1 MRLKIKLEQTGQTWT
16 LQPQREYIIG
26 SGSDCDISVP
36 YVNIVDSR
44 HLKLSFNQFT
54 NTWHVCDLN
63 TKNGTLV
70 NNQQITDRPITA
82 QTRIAIADQVL
93 FVATP
98 EGAAS
103 PAQTPTYQPNPPV
116 KQSVAGIRPSE
127 QKVLT
132 WKEYVD
138 KQVRRQPEGS
148 FSAFAARFYLITG
161 LRNTPWVRTYGQTG
175 FNAFDGYIIPNFKG
189 SAKTVADGIEE
200 KLTKMTQYEDTNC
213 YVAELTDA
221 HIADSATQGFL
232 GVELF
237 PIRRSMGGKGDYR
250 RFCILSYHRV
260 RTYLLVENYGS
271 DLFVSWVTRFEPDPT
286 PVVPGLWLAISCL
299 LILLLLSSTKG
310 DIMVS
315 TVPLTIWLI
324 RYRIVPWCMM
334 EQNILPKKANAR
346 LVILLM
352 LILYGIVINYPLLG
366 LNSISLSLS
375 LGMIILV
382 LSFEF
387 MAAFNN
393 K

>member
-54 NTWHVCDLN
+54 KTWHVCDLN
-63 TKNGTLV
+63 TTNLTLV
-70 NNQQITDRPITA
+70 DNQRITDRPITA
-82 QTRIAIADQVL
+82 QTRIAIANQVL

-103 PAQTPTYQPNPPV
+103 PAQTP
-116 KQSVAGIRPSE
+116 KSGAGIRSFE

-138 KQVRRQPEGS
+138 KQVKKQPAGS
-148 FSAFAARFYLITG
+148 FSAFTTRFYLITG

-175 FNAFDGYIIPNFKG
+175 FNAFDGYIIPNFNG
-189 SAKTVADGIEE
+189 SAKTVAEGIEE

-213 YVAELTDA
+213 FVAELTDA

-286 PVVPGLWLAISCL
+286 PVVPGLWLAIACL
-299 LILLLLSSTKG
+299 LTLLLVSSTSTNRH
-310 DIMVS
+310 IIS
-315 TVPLTIWLI
+315 PTVPLTIWFI
-324 RYRIVPWCMM
+324 RYEIVPRCM
-334 EQNILPKKANAR
+334 EDSKILPKKANAR
-346 LVILLM
+346 LVIFLI
-352 LILYGIVINYPLLG
+352 LILYGIVIYYSLANDSL
-366 LNSISLSLS
+366 SLSLS
-375 LGMIILV
+375 LGMIIMV
-382 LSFEF
+382 LYFEV

>member
-1 MRLKIKLEQTGQTWT
+1 MQLKLYLEQTGKTWT
-16 LQPQREYIIG
+16 LRPHKEYIIG

-36 YVNIVDSR
+36 YANVVDSC

-63 TKNGTLV
+63 TTNGTLV

-116 KQSVAGIRPSE
+116 KQPVAGIKPSE

-138 KQVRRQPEGS
+138 KQVKRQPAGS

-175 FNAFDGYIIPNFKG
+175 FNAFDGYIIPNFKD
-189 SAKTVADGIEE
+189 SAKTVAAGIEE

-213 YVAELTDA
+213 FVAELTDA
-221 HIADSATQGFL
+221 HIADSATQNFL

-286 PVVPGLWLAISCL
+286 PVVPGLWLALSSL
-299 LILLLLSSTKG
+299 LTLILLSSTKG
-310 DIMVS
+310 DITAS

-324 RYRIVPWCMM
+324 RYAIVPGCM
-334 EQNILPKKANAR
+334 EQNNILPKKANAR
-346 LVILLM
+346 LVIFLI
-352 LILYGIVINYPLLG
+352 LILYGIVIYYSLLV
-366 LNSISLSLS
+366 NNSLSLGLS
-375 LGMIILV
+375 LGMILMV
-382 LSFEF
+382 LYFEL
-387 MAAFNN
+387 MAALNN

>member
-1 MRLKIKLEQTGQTWT
+1 MRLKLKLEQTGQTWT
-16 LQPQREYIIG
+16 LQPQREYIVG

-63 TKNGTLV
+63 TTNLTLV
-70 NNQQITDRPITA
+70 DNQRITDRPITA
-82 QTRIAIADQVL
+82 QTRIAIANQVL

-103 PAQTPTYQPNPPV
+103 PAQTP
-116 KQSVAGIRPSE
+116 KSGAGIRSSE

-138 KQVRRQPEGS
+138 KQVKRQPAGS

-175 FNAFDGYIIPNFKG
+175 FNAFDGYIIPNFNG
-189 SAKTVADGIEE
+189 SAKTVAEGIEE

-237 PIRRSMGGKGDYR
+237 PIRRSMGGKRDYR

-286 PVVPGLWLAISCL
+286 PVVPGLWLVLAICIT
-299 LILLLLSSTKG
+299 LILLAVSKG
-310 DIMVS
+310 DVAAMGIS
-315 TVPLTIWLI
+315 LVPVVIWSLIYVLTPVLMQ
-324 RYRIVPWCMM
+324 RVG
-334 EQNILPKKANAR
+334 ILPKKSNAQ
-346 LVILLM
+346 LVMFVYLPLFIWFLPFSLL
-352 LILYGIVINYPLLG
+352 IFLYKPDK
-366 LNSISLSLS
+366 ST
-375 LGMIILV
+375 
-382 LSFEF
+382 
-387 MAAFNN
+387 
-393 K
+393 

>member
-1 MRLKIKLEQTGQTWT
+1 MRLKLKLEQTGQTWT

-26 SGSDCDISVP
+26 SGSDCQISIP
-36 YVNIVDSR
+36 YANVVDSS

-63 TKNGTLV
+63 TTKGTLV
-70 NNQQITDRPITA
+70 DNQRITDRPITA
-82 QTRIAIADQVL
+82 QTRIAIANQVL

-98 EGAAS
+98 EGVAS
-103 PAQTPTYQPNPPV
+103 PSPTPTYQSNPPV
-116 KQSVAGIRPSE
+116 KQPGAGIRSSE

-138 KQVRRQPEGS
+138 KQVKRQPEGS
-148 FSAFAARFYLITG
+148 FSAFIARFYLITG

-175 FNAFDGYIIPNFKG
+175 FNAFDGYIIPNFNG
-189 SAKTVADGIEE
+189 SAKAVAEGIEE

-286 PVVPGLWLAISCL
+286 FVVPGLWLALAICIT
-299 LILLLLSSTKG
+299 LILLTVSKG
-310 DIMVS
+310 DVAVMFISLIPVVIW
-315 TVPLTIWLI
+315 TLIYALTPVLMQ
-324 RYRIVPWCMM
+324 RVG
-334 EQNILPKKANAR
+334 ILPKKSNAQ
-346 LVILLM
+346 LVMFVYLPLFIWFLPFSLL
-352 LILYGIVINYPLLG
+352 IFLYKPDK
-366 LNSISLSLS
+366 ST
-375 LGMIILV
+375 
-382 LSFEF
+382 
-387 MAAFNN
+387 
-393 K
+393 